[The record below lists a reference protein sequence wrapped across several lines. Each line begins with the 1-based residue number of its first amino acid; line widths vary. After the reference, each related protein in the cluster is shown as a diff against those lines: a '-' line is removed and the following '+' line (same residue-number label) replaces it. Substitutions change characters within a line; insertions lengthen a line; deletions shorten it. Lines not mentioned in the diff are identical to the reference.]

1 MIARKKVYYQGV
13 RKAPYDL
20 IKEFLLALAVVT
32 VLVILLSAILSSP
45 DEPPLTIKSVSLQ
58 APDTYV
64 STVLSELTGT
74 SAIAGYG
81 PPYTTQS
88 GSVQGIGSFSIQK
101 LIGVHIPVDTANDFV
116 LSPLG
121 QAALTNPTLK
131 GALGRFNHA
140 SAKQQADWETAY
152 SKALGRAKVSGSNL
166 RVPSC
171 PCGPVPSMMT
181 AMLRLSQSGAMDGL
195 LLTTPHYYQTD
206 YTRSLLFLQDDS
218 AVQTHAQQLN
228 LLGSQWGVMN
238 ETGNYPGQAW
248 LWLYTLLYQI
258 APYNTAWNPSI
269 DLAAML
275 TLGLASLLLILVP
288 WIPGL
293 NRLPRYL
300 GVYRLIWKEYYREQ
314 RLSVASRPVN
324 K

>member
-1 MIARKKVYYQGV
+1 MIARKQVYYQGV

-20 IKEFLLALAVVT
+20 IKEFLLALAAVT
-32 VLVILLSAILSSP
+32 VLVFLLSAVLSSP
-45 DEPPLTIKSVSLQ
+45 DEAPLTIKSVSLQ

-64 STVLSELTGT
+64 ATVLSELTGT

-81 PPYTTQS
+81 PPYNTQS

-101 LIGVHIPVDTANDFV
+101 IVGVHIPVDTGQDFV

-121 QAALTNPTLK
+121 QASQTNPTLK
-131 GALGRFNHA
+131 AALSRFHAASGKQETDWEAAYMTALG
-140 SAKQQADWETAY
+140 K
-152 SKALGRAKVSGSNL
+152 AKVSGATL

-171 PCGPVPSMMT
+171 NCGPVAPMMA

-195 LLTTPHYYQTD
+195 LLATPHYYQTD

-275 TLGLASLLLILVP
+275 TLGIASLLLILVP

-293 NRLPRYL
+293 NRLPKYL
-300 GVYRLIWKEYYREQ
+300 GVYRLIWKDYYREQ
-314 RLSVASRPVN
+314 RSSVASRPIEP
-324 K
+324 

>member
-32 VLVILLSAILSSP
+32 VLVFLLSAALSSP
-45 DEPPLTIKSVSLQ
+45 DEAPLTIKSVSLQ
-58 APDTYV
+58 APDTFV
-64 STVLSELTGT
+64 ATVLSELTGT

-81 PPYTTQS
+81 PPYNTQS

-101 LIGVHIPVDTANDFV
+101 IVGAHIPVNTGQDFV

-121 QAALTNPTLK
+121 QASQTNPTLK
-131 GALGRFNHA
+131 AALSRFHGASSKQETDWEAAYMTALG
-140 SAKQQADWETAY
+140 K
-152 SKALGRAKVSGSNL
+152 AKVSGPTL

-171 PCGPVPSMMT
+171 NCGPLAPMMA

-195 LLTTPHYYQTD
+195 LLATPHYYQTD

-275 TLGLASLLLILVP
+275 TLGIASLLLILVP

-293 NRLPRYL
+293 NRLPKYL
-300 GVYRLIWKEYYREQ
+300 GVYRLIWKDYYREQ
-314 RLSVASRPVN
+314 RSSVASRPIEP
-324 K
+324 